1 MCKEGAFKELNL
13 RKNGFWNGKIHIYIF
28 YTFPQQIQLNFKNK
42 TQPHQKLIW
51 IRAGVGCT
59 MLCSSYKTKHKFSK
73 VIIFPKKCPKS
84 YICTWFGDLQQK
96 KLPNLKIFLR
106 IFLKKQISDSILNW
120 VKFSQY
126 TRLNLNLSFRFTSII
141 Y

>member
-51 IRAGVGCT
+51 IRAGVGRFIL
-59 MLCSSYKTKHKFSK
+59 MILD
-73 VIIFPKKCPKS
+73 IF
-84 YICTWFGDLQQK
+84 
-96 KLPNLKIFLR
+96 
-106 IFLKKQISDSILNW
+106 
-120 VKFSQY
+120 
-126 TRLNLNLSFRFTSII
+126 
-141 Y
+141 